1 MSLYDSLN
9 KFIYRLS
16 IKDKMLFARHMEMM
30 TRSGMQ
36 ILDALEILKKQT
48 KSTAFLRVLD
58 GLIEDVRNGNY
69 LSVGME
75 RYKNVF
81 GEFFINL
88 VRVGETSG
96 TLSENF
102 RYLATELGKQGELQ
116 KKIRGAMAYP
126 VIILFATFG
135 ITGIMAFFVFPKI
148 LPVLKS
154 LNTTLPWTTRVFI
167 SITQTLTNYG
177 VWMLLGI
184 LVIVVAAWLL
194 LQMRGVRYAWH
205 QFLLS
210 VPLIGRLMTEVNIIN
225 IGRTMNLLLKGGV
238 KIVQSIEI
246 TADTLTNLVYKD
258 EMGQIAQ
265 AVQRGETM
273 SKSMI
278 AKPNLFPAT
287 FAQMAAVGENT
298 GKLDETLVF
307 LADFYE
313 TELDNSTKS
322 MSNILEPLLLLT
334 MGGVVMFVALAIIT
348 PIYSITQT
356 LGR

>member
-1 MSLYDSLN
+1 M
-9 KFIYRLS
+9 
-16 IKDKMLFARHMEMM
+16 AA
-30 TRSGMQ
+30 
-36 ILDALEILKKQT
+36 AL
-48 KSTAFLRVLD
+48 R
-58 GLIEDVRNGNY
+58 
-69 LSVGME
+69 
-75 RYKNVF
+75 
-81 GEFFINL
+81 
-88 VRVGETSG
+88 
-96 TLSENF
+96 
-102 RYLATELGKQGELQ
+102 
-116 KKIRGAMAYP
+116 
-126 VIILFATFG
+126 
-135 ITGIMAFFVFPKI
+135 
-148 LPVLKS
+148 
-154 LNTTLPWTTRVFI
+154 
-167 SITQTLTNYG
+167 
-177 VWMLLGI
+177 
-184 LVIVVAAWLL
+184 
-194 LQMRGVRYAWH
+194 
-205 QFLLS
+205 
-210 VPLIGRLMTEVNIIN
+210 IN

-246 TADTLTNLVYKD
+246 TADTLTNLIYKD